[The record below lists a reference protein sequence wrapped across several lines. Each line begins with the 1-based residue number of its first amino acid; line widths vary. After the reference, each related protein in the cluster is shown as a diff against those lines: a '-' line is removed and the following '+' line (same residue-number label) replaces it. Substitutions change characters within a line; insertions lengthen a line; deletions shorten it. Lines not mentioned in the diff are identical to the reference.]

1 MTMQSRRK
9 LIGEI
14 MVALEFVSIDQIND
28 ARRYQMQNNAKRLG
42 ECLVELGYV
51 TEQDVQRSLEVQT
64 IT

>member
-1 MTMQSRRK
+1 MHNGRK

-14 MVALEFVSIDQIND
+14 MVALDYVSIEQIND
-28 ARRYQMQNNAKRLG
+28 ARRHQMRHDGKRLG

-51 TEQDVQRSLEVQT
+51 TEQDVRRSLDVQS